1 MILIFVLVVSAVYDA
16 IVAYTLLFTSV
27 MKPPCSAADQGCETE
42 VVAAV
47 VWQERVA
54 RVYGELWAESKDDNS
69 ASRCVTGWFIATV
82 CTIHV
87 MAAVHEPLL
96 AVVFQT
102 YIMQFLWLGTE
113 SYCGIM
119 KFRSVVKCLV
129 PNVVFVFA
137 ILASALL

>member
-1 MILIFVLVVSAVYDA
+1 MILTFVLIVSAVYDA
-16 IVAYTLLFTSV
+16 IVAYTLLCTSV
-27 MKPPCSAADQGCETE
+27 MKPSCSIDAQGCETE
-42 VVAAV
+42 AVAV

-82 CTIHV
+82 CTIRV

-102 YIMQFLWLGTE
+102 YIMQFIWLGTE